1 MGHAAEG
8 SDAEEQKEP
17 SVSLTSSPGSYWD
30 CLETLPQP
38 SKGYF
43 SLKQNKKT
51 KTKGCVTEVSVALGC
66 FDCPQCRAALA
77 GRSSYLFFPRA
88 ASTSSSGFSE
98 CHWAMG
104 RRGLASMSDQCRSS
118 VPVALQP
125 VKILPMASFFPSLS

>member
-8 SDAEEQKEP
+8 NDAEERKEP
-17 SVSLTSSPGSYWD
+17 SVSLTSSPGSYWGG
-30 CLETLPQP
+30 LATLPQP
-38 SKGYF
+38 TKGF
-43 SLKQNKKT
+43 SAQTEQKNE
-51 KTKGCVTEVSVALGC
+51 TKGCVTEVSVALGR

-77 GRSSYLFFPRA
+77 GSSSYLFFPRA